1 MLQEPGLATPANKRG
16 LGVLLMEITAVVAV
30 VTPLYVATM
39 SARYVG

>member
-1 MLQEPGLATPANKRG
+1 MLQELGLATPANKRG
-16 LGVLLMEITAVVAV
+16 VGVLLRERTAVIAV